1 MARHR
6 LLLLRHAKSSWD
18 DPELADHERPLASRG
33 RRAAR
38 ALRRHVRDKGL
49 DPQLVLCSSAV
60 RAAQTWD
67 AIRDGIAGDPDI
79 EISDGLYEAG
89 ADDLLERLRGVP
101 ETVECVLLVG
111 HNPSMEQLAAELSG
125 PGDPEALAAMTFKYP
140 TGGLAQLSFDGP
152 WAGLAPGSAHLD
164 SFVVPR
170 DLG

>member
-1 MARHR
+1 MARRR

-18 DPELADHERPLASRG
+18 DPELADHDRPLAPRG

-60 RAAQTWD
+60 RAVQTWES
-67 AIRDGIAGDPDI
+67 IRDGIGGDPDV
-79 EISDGLYEAG
+79 EISDGLYEAD

-101 ETVECVLLVG
+101 EMVECVLLVG
-111 HNPSMEQLAAELSG
+111 HNPSMEQLAGALSG
-125 PGDPEALAAMTFKYP
+125 PGNPEALAAMASKYP

-152 WAGLAPGSAHLD
+152 WAGLAPRGAHLD